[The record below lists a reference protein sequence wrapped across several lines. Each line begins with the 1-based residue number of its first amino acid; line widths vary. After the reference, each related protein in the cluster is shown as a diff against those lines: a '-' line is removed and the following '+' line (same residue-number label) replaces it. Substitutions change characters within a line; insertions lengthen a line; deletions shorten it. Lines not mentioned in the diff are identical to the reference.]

1 MYRLIKVPVLA
12 ALRIYCRSIRV
23 ANAAA
28 IATAG
33 PLLVIANHPNSFLDA
48 IIIGSRFDRPV
59 HFLARG
65 DAFTKSWHNKLL
77 RMLNMIPVYRLS
89 EGRENLSLNHDAFAA
104 CRQILKSGGTVL
116 IFIEGICVNS
126 HELQPFKKGAARIAM
141 ENIAL
146 PGLQILP
153 LGIAY
158 SALRQTG
165 STVQIDTGSALP
177 ANSLLPYGDEAK
189 DYRYFNDEL
198 YATLSTLIRQPQPQP
213 QHHDLLYW
221 LLVPIAALGY
231 LLHAPLYFPLR
242 FLVSRKTRGT
252 VFYDSVMF
260 AALLVLYPVFLLL
273 IIAAMIY
280 FSLPVMVIIFT
291 AMVFPLSAMLA
302 VRFFSR
308 RTGKHASAK
317 P

>member
-1 MYRLIKVPVLA
+1 MLYRLIKVPVLA

-28 IATAG
+28 IATPG

-59 HFLARG
+59 YFLARG

-89 EGRENLSLNHDAFAA
+89 EGRENLSLNNDAFTA
-104 CRQILKSGGTVL
+104 CRQILAGGGTVL
-116 IFIEGICVNS
+116 IFIEGICINS

-141 ENIAL
+141 ENIAM

-165 STVQIDTGSALP
+165 STVQINAGAAIP
-177 ANSLLPYGDEAK
+177 ANSLLPYGDEAR
-189 DYRYFNDEL
+189 DYRYFND
-198 YATLSTLIRQPQPQP
+198 TLQPILTTLIRQPESAPRSRDP
-213 QHHDLLYW
+213 LFW
-221 LLVPIAALGY
+221 LLAPVAALGY
-231 LLHAPLYFPLR
+231 LVHAPLYFLLR
-242 FLVSRKTRGT
+242 TVIERKTRGT

-280 FSLPVMVIIFT
+280 FSLPVMLIIVT

-302 VRFFSR
+302 IRFFSR
-308 RTGKHASAK
+308 LTC
-317 P
+317 

>member
-1 MYRLIKVPVLA
+1 
-12 ALRIYCRSIRV
+12 V

-28 IATAG
+28 IATPG
-33 PLLVIANHPNSFLDA
+33 PLLVVANHPNSFLDA
-48 IIIGSRFDRPV
+48 IIIGSRFDSPV

-89 EGRENLSLNHDAFAA
+89 EGRENLSLNNDAFAA
-104 CRQILKSGGTVL
+104 CRQILARGGTVL
-116 IFIEGICVNS
+116 IFIEGICINS

-165 STVQIDTGSALP
+165 STVHINAGAAIP
-177 ANSLLPYGDEAK
+177 ANSLLPYGDEAR
-189 DYRYFNDEL
+189 DYRYFND
-198 YATLSTLIRQPQPQP
+198 TLQPILTTLIRQPESAPRSR
-213 QHHDLLYW
+213 DFLFW
-221 LLVPIAALGY
+221 LLAPVAALGY
-231 LLHAPLYFPLR
+231 LVHAPLYFLLR
-242 FLVSRKTRGT
+242 AVIKHKTRGT
-252 VFYDSVMF
+252 VFHDSVMF
-260 AALLVLYPVFLLL
+260 AALLVLYPLFLLL
-273 IIAAMIY
+273 IIAGMIY
-280 FSLPVMVIIFT
+280 FSLPVMLIIVT

-308 RTGKHASAK
+308 RTG
-317 P
+317 